1 MGADNRRRTFLATL
15 VPLRTETR
23 VRALGVFES
32 SWAHHGEGMF
42 FAPLVFF
49 SFLHLANQSGTKKK
63 NFVLA
68 GVMGVATHG
77 DSQQT
82 NSIDNSRHKESIYD
96 SPRLEAYVVPRT
108 K

>member
-23 VRALGVFES
+23 VRALGVFAS
-32 SWAHHGEGMF
+32 SWAHHGKGMF
-42 FAPLVFF
+42 FAPLVFL
-49 SFLHLANQSGTKKK
+49 SFLHLANQAGAKQKHLA
-63 NFVLA
+63 LA

-82 NSIDNSRHKESIYD
+82 NSIDNSTHKVNLLF
-96 SPRLEAYVVPRT
+96 SPTGQLVRPG